1 MCDVQTTTP
10 VVSMQGVFIGINQ
23 GVTTV
28 KKATNIQV
36 QSKHSSFKTSLFCLI
51 VPKVTENLPLV
62 SFDVKRLNLLNNIRF
77 ADPQF
82 HVSGPIDLLMGNF
95 GI

>member
-1 MCDVQTTTP
+1 MCGVQTTP

-36 QSKHSSFKTSLFCLI
+36 QSKHPCS
-51 VPKVTENLPLV
+51 V
-62 SFDVKRLNLLNNIRF
+62 
-77 ADPQF
+77 
-82 HVSGPIDLLMGNF
+82 
-95 GI
+95 